1 MKAAKTQTM
10 LPAAGTEMLLPVAE
24 LTGATEGE
32 TITLS
37 ARGKL

>member
-1 MKAAKTQTM
+1 MKAATPQTM
-10 LPAAGTEMLLPVAE
+10 LPAAGTDMLLPVTE
-24 LTGATEGE
+24 LTGATEGG